1 MARGRA
7 FEVRG
12 TVASGWEGVKEAFV
26 ENFEERGEVGASCCV
41 YQREEKRVDLW
52 GGVREVE
59 TGSQW
64 EADTLVPVFS
74 LTKGLS
80 SMATALAHSR
90 GWLDFDERV
99 ATYWPEFSQNG
110 KEKITVRQLLA
121 HQAGLP
127 AVDEPITL
135 EIMADFERLDAI
147 LARQKPA
154 HVPGV
159 RQAYHCWNIAW
170 YQSALLQRVDPKG
183 RRLGQFFREEIAE
196 PLGADFHIGLP
207 DEVPDS
213 AVAQLIP
220 YHKIVLMF
228 RTPWPFLIKLIWP
241 RSLASRT
248 LLNPSF
254 VANKNNFNKREVWSI
269 EMGAGGG
276 MGSARG
282 IARAFSEF
290 ATGGKTLKLR
300 TETLEEL
307 ERPPI
312 PPSEQ
317 TADLVFG
324 LEIPFSLG
332 FIKQT
337 PGSAFAIG
345 GDARSYGSF
354 GAGGSGGFA
363 DPKNQIGFGYALN
376 KMGVSLVN
384 DERESALSEA
394 VYRAGAGRRS
404 SIRT

>member
-12 TVASGWEGVKEAFV
+12 TVAPGWEGVKEAFV

-41 YQREEKRVDLW
+41 YQREEKKVDLW

-74 LTKGLS
+74 LTKGMS

-110 KEKITVRQLLA
+110 KEEITVRQLFA
-121 HQAGLP
+121 HQAGLS
-127 AVDEPITL
+127 ALDEPITL
-135 EIMADFERLDAI
+135 EIMGDFERLDAI

-154 HVPGV
+154 HAPGV
-159 RQAYHCWNIAW
+159 QQAYHCWNIAW

-220 YHKIVLMF
+220 YQKIVLMF
-228 RTPWPFLIKLIWP
+228 RTPWPFLIRIIWP
-241 RSLASRT
+241 WSLASRT

-254 VANKNNFNKREVWSI
+254 VANKNNFNKREVWSV

-312 PPSEQ
+312 PPSKQ

-324 LEIPFSLG
+324 LQIPFSLG

-363 DPKNQIGFGYALN
+363 DPENHIGFGYALN
-376 KMGVSLVN
+376 KMGVSLAN
-384 DERESALSEA
+384 DKRESALSEA
-394 VYRAGAGRRS
+394 VYRAGAAVPS
-404 SIRT
+404 NAAA